1 MFDHPEDIR
10 KVIYTTYA
18 VESLNSIIR
27 KAIRS
32 RKIFPIDESVIKVIY
47 LAMGKAF
54 EKWTMPIRNWK
65 AAMNRFEIMY
75 PDRFKA

>member
-1 MFDHPEDIR
+1 MKLCILTGSKRNCFGG
-10 KVIYTTYA
+10 VYTELFTG
-18 VESLNSIIR
+18 S
-27 KAIRS
+27 
-32 RKIFPIDESVIKVIY
+32 
-47 LAMGKAF
+47 